1 MLSVIGINDRIKWNE
16 VISSFSEQDVYYLR
30 GYVKAFEEHGDGE
43 PVLLSF
49 ISENN
54 RAVCVMLKRDIS
66 NDPHFAGKL
75 PPDKWYDMTTPY
87 GYGGFIFF
95 HTPDDSDLL
104 LLETQLKKILVD
116 NGIISA
122 FFRFHPVLNNS
133 VWHEKIMQVIPLG
146 KTIAMDLSSPEVIW
160 QNISSKNRNM
170 IRKAEKNGIE
180 IRHGKG
186 MQLLT
191 RFREIYDNTMRR
203 DNAAPYYFFEDAFYR
218 SIDNDLRDNHEI
230 FYAVKDG
237 CIIAMSIMIFAGN
250 RMHYHLS
257 GSEYEYRQYAPSNL
271 LLYKAALWG
280 HEQGFKTLHLGG
292 GVGSGEDALY
302 RFKAAFNRNSDYTFA
317 IGRLIADRQ
326 RYDSLVAMRG
336 MTADQLSASGFFPAY
351 RAETPP
357 SPE

>member
-1 MLSVIGINDRIKWNE
+1 MIHIFSVSESILWNKE
-16 VISSFSEQDVYYLR
+16 VNKIPDADVYYLS
-30 GYVKAFEEHGDGE
+30 GYAKAFEIHGDGE

-49 ISENN
+49 SSENN
-54 RAVCVMLKRDIS
+54 RAVCAMMKRDIS
-66 NDPHFAGKL
+66 SDQHFVGKL
-75 PPDKWYDMTTPY
+75 PSGLWYDMTTPY
-87 GYGGFIFF
+87 GYGGFIFD
-95 HTPDDSDLL
+95 HTPTDNDLNQ
-104 LLETQLKKILVD
+104 LETELKKLFAD

-122 FFRFHPVLNNS
+122 FFRFHPVLRNS
-133 VWHEKIMQVIPLG
+133 VWHKNMMEVVELG

-203 DNAAPYYFFEDAFYR
+203 DNAAPYYFFDDAFYR
-218 SIDNDLRDNHEI
+218 SIDTDLCDNHEL
-230 FYAVKDG
+230 FYAVKDDR
-237 CIIAMSIMIFAGN
+237 IIAMSIMIFAGD

-280 HEQGFKTLHLGG
+280 NEHGFRTLHLGG

-302 RFKAAFNRNSDYTFA
+302 KFKAAFNRNSDYTFA
-317 IGRLIADRQ
+317 IGRMIADHD
-326 RYDSLVAMRG
+326 RYNRLTAMRNL
-336 MTADQLSASGFFPAY
+336 TAPTTFFPTY
-351 RAETPP
+351 RADIPP
-357 SPE
+357 SP